1 MPVDELLRAAV
12 RAVNAHEKREVGA
25 LDDLTIATYVTDAAG
40 VVRYHNRACVSF
52 AGRVPRVG
60 IDRWCVSWELYT
72 EDGRRLPHDL
82 CPMAI
87 SIGEKRAINGARAIA
102 LRPDRTSIRFEP
114 SPIPLFDDNDCLIGA
129 VNLLRAVGDGPEG
142 AALWAEA
149 ARCRRLAWCVDDGYA
164 ALQTRALNCEQN
176 AIAFEMGGRPVPKP
190 IMATRNALLQEIE
203 PAAIGEYARVIFEP
217 GTVLLSAG
225 APIDEVYLIEAGMAS
240 VVARQGR
247 REVDVA
253 VVGSE
258 GMVGFE
264 RLLGAENAL
273 HTTVI
278 RFSGSAIRMPANTAV
293 RLNTTEPLFAER
305 QMSFVRGLQ
314 KQLAENCAANA
325 LLSVESRLARWLLSA
340 SERVGPNLMITHE
353 VIASVLGTRRAT
365 VTVALHIL
373 EGEKAIRS
381 TRARVSVL
389 DHERLELLGNRAG
402 YESMLKRSSKLATM

>member
-1 MPVDELLRAAV
+1 MRSFVRPA
-12 RAVNAHEKREVGA
+12 RAVNAHEKREVGV
-25 LDDLTIATYVTDAAG
+25 LDDLAIAAYVTDAAG
-40 VVRYHNRACVSF
+40 VVRHHNRACVSF

-60 IDRWCVSWELYT
+60 IDRWCVSWGLYT
-72 EDGRRLPHDL
+72 EDGRRLPHDQ

-87 SIGEKRAINGARAIA
+87 SIGEKRAITGARAIA

-114 SPIPLFDDNDCLIGA
+114 SPIPLFDDNDRLIGA
-129 VNLLRAVGDGPEG
+129 VNLLRAVGDGPKG

-149 ARCRRLAWCVDDGYA
+149 ARCRRLAWCVDDSASYA

-176 AIAFEMGGRPVPKP
+176 AIAFETGARAVPEP
-190 IMATRNALLQEIE
+190 IMATPNALLKEME
-203 PAAIGEYARVIFEP
+203 LAAIGEYARVTLEP

-225 APIDEVYLIEAGMAS
+225 APINEVYLIEAGMAS

-253 VVGSE
+253 VVGAE
-258 GMVGFE
+258 GMVGYE

-273 HTTVI
+273 QTTVM
-278 RFSGSAIRMPANTAV
+278 RFSGSAIRMPANTAI
-293 RLNTTEPLFAER
+293 RLNGTEPLFAER
-305 QMSFVRGLQ
+305 HMSFVRGLH

-325 LLSVESRLARWLLSA
+325 LLSIESRLARWLLSA

-353 VIASVLGTRRAT
+353 VMASAVGTRRAG
-365 VTVALHIL
+365 VTVGLHVL
-373 EGEKAIRS
+373 EGVKAIRS

-389 DHERLELLGNRAG
+389 NRDRLSDWAKSRPA
-402 YESMLKRSSKLATM
+402 